1 MKLNRA
7 HAEGNETGTKKT
19 GSNPGESNAS
29 NDVKY
34 HLAFQ
39 HVGVASLPESYVER
53 IELLP
58 SRFEKLRLL
67 VLEGHDLALSKLAR
81 NSPVNREDVAH
92 LIKVVP
98 LDRKILRTRYQ
109 KELRPNIIGDPEI
122 HDRTLQMWIDAYF
135 GS

>member
-39 HVGVASLPESYVER
+39 HVSLPESYVER

-81 NSPVNREDVAH
+81 NSPVDREDV
-92 LIKVVP
+92 L
-98 LDRKILRTRYQ
+98 T
-109 KELRPNIIGDPEI
+109 
-122 HDRTLQMWIDAYF
+122 
-135 GS
+135 

>member
-1 MKLNRA
+1 MAK
-7 HAEGNETGTKKT
+7 
-19 GSNPGESNAS
+19 
-29 NDVKY
+29 KY
-34 HLAFQ
+34 HLYVQ

-53 IELLP
+53 LIELLP

-81 NSPVNREDVAH
+81 NSPVDREDVAH

-98 LDRKILRTRYQ
+98 LDRKILRTRYK